1 MKNKTFKK
9 FFLLSFLLFYSSVAV
24 QADQKTEIAH
34 LLEYVKTTECKYIR
48 NGTYHDGVKAA
59 AHIKSKYDYFKNDI
73 ASAED
78 FIRLSATEST
88 MFGNKYYIKCPGSPK
103 IESRIWLLQELD
115 RYRKQES
122 K

>member
-1 MKNKTFKK
+1 MINKMFKK
-9 FFLLSFLLFYSSVAV
+9 FFLLSFLLFYSSVAA
-24 QADQKTEIAH
+24 QADYKTEIAH

-59 AHIKSKYDYFKNDI
+59 THIKSKYDYFKNDI

-78 FIRLSATEST
+78 FIRLSATKST
-88 MFGNKYYIKCPGSPK
+88 MFGSMYYIKCPGSPK
-103 IESRIWLLQELD
+103 VESGQWLLKELD
-115 RYRKQES
+115 RYRKKES

>member
-1 MKNKTFKK
+1 MNHIVKK
-9 FFLLSFLLFYSSVAV
+9 FFLLSFLLLYNSVVA
-24 QADQKTEIAH
+24 QADYKTEIAH
-34 LLEYVKTTECKYIR
+34 LLEYVKATQCKYIR

-88 MFGNKYYIKCPGSPK
+88 MFGNKYYIKCPGSSK
-103 IESRIWLLQELD
+103 VESGKWLLKELD
-115 RYRKQES
+115 RYRKKES